1 MTNQGTIICTEVPR
15 AEQIARLNDQL
26 RKTGTGGTI
35 MITQGVQRITGFD
48 AEVLA
53 AELAN
58 YGDFSHENDPH
69 GERDLGLFSYKGWDI
84 IWKIDYFDKELIYGS
99 EDPANPEVTH
109 RVLTVML
116 ASEW

>member
-1 MTNQGTIICTEVPR
+1 MTNTGSTCCTEVPR

-26 RKTGTGGTI
+26 RMTGTGGTI

-58 YGDFSHENDPH
+58 YGDFDSDSDPH
-69 GERDLGLFSYKGWDI
+69 GERDF
-84 IWKIDYFDKELIYGS
+84 GS
-99 EDPANPEVTH
+99 MTLWGYD
-109 RVLTVML
+109 LL
-116 ASEW
+116 